1 MPTRLDQRTNEP
13 QTVVRKIAS
22 PKIASTKIA
31 GAQWDSP
38 IVERLRR
45 FVDLSSA
52 EIGGLHALLEAE
64 QRVER
69 RRDLVVDGY
78 EYRKLSFVK
87 EGFAARYKVLRN
99 GKRQI
104 INIIVPGDI
113 IGLPGSFLDHAT
125 FSVIALTDMK
135 LEVCSIDTFIASC
148 YRHPK
153 FGLALS
159 WLAVREATT
168 YAEHIVDIGRRTP
181 AERLAHFLLEMQARL
196 LLVGHATDTGFDLP
210 ISQEVMSD
218 ALGLSVPHL
227 NRMLAKLR
235 GEGMITLGGRHFELL
250 DKKAL
255 QLLSHFKP
263 ARLSPIPGPLV
274 PKKEFIV

>member
-1 MPTRLDQRTNEP
+1 MPSRLDQRSNEASAI
-13 QTVVRKIAS
+13 VRNIPSARWS
-22 PKIASTKIA
+22 
-31 GAQWDSP
+31 SP
-38 IVERLRR
+38 IVTRLQR
-45 FVDLSSA
+45 FANLSAA
-52 EIGGLHALLEAE
+52 ELGELHALLEGEMSVA
-64 QRVER
+64 R

-78 EYRKLSFVK
+78 EYSKLSFVK

-113 IGLPGSFLDHAT
+113 IGLPGSFLEHAT

-135 LEVCSIDTFIASC
+135 LEVCSLDSFVAAC
-148 YRHPK
+148 YRRPK

-168 YAEHIVDIGRRTP
+168 NAEHVVDLGRRTP
-181 AERLAHFLLEMQARL
+181 AERLAHFLLEMHMRL
-196 LLVGHATDTGFDLP
+196 QLVGHASETGFDLP
-210 ISQEVMSD
+210 ISQEVISD

-235 GEGMITLGGRHFELL
+235 GEGLITLCERHFELL
-250 DKKAL
+250 DKRAL
-255 QLLSHFKP
+255 QLMSHFKP
-263 ARLSPIPGPLV
+263 AKLAPIPEARPFKSEL
-274 PKKEFIV
+274 IA